1 MSETVPPAL
10 VRQMW
15 QVLEPVHAAIYYA
28 PQANEEAAALGYDTE
43 SRWPS
48 YFAWRSAPLGAA
60 GPELVAATYYS
71 FSPAMIR
78 TYVPAIWETATADKV
93 LAARLRAVDR
103 TLRALLPDFVD
114 SPEAA
119 EAAALA
125 RRAAEAAVTAGRP
138 LAAANADLPW
148 PDEPHLVL
156 WQAASVLREH
166 RGDGHLAALLTAGLD
181 PCEALVSFAAVGA
194 APVEVFAS
202 RGWTADEWRAAQERL
217 TARGWLDADGHATDA
232 GQAGR
237 DEVERR
243 TDELAAGPWR
253 ALGPA
258 GAGRLAQLV
267 GPAAVALARS
277 GIFPRQSTLGLGAR
291 R

>member
-1 MSETVPPAL
+1 MSETVAPAL

-28 PQANEEAAALGYDTE
+28 PQANEEAAALGYDTAT
-43 SRWPS
+43 RWPS
-48 YFAWRSAPLGAA
+48 YFTWRSAPLGAA

-71 FSPAMIR
+71 FSAAMIR
-78 TYVPAIWETATADKV
+78 DYVPAIWDTATPETV
-93 LAARLRAVDR
+93 LASRLRAVDR
-103 TLRALLPDFVD
+103 TLRGLLPDLVGT
-114 SPEAA
+114 PELA
-119 EAAALA
+119 EAATLA

-166 RGDGHLAALLTAGLD
+166 RGDGHLAALLAAALD
-181 PCEALVSFAAVGA
+181 PCEALVSFAAIGA
-194 APVEVFAS
+194 APVEVFAG
-202 RGWTADEWRAAQERL
+202 RGWTPQEWQAARERL
-217 TARGWLDADGHATDA
+217 TARGWLDTDGLATEA
-232 GQAGR
+232 GRAGR
-237 DEVERR
+237 DEVERL
-243 TDELAAGPWR
+243 TDQLATGPWR
-253 ALGPA
+253 ALGTA

-267 GPAAVALARS
+267 GPPAVALARS